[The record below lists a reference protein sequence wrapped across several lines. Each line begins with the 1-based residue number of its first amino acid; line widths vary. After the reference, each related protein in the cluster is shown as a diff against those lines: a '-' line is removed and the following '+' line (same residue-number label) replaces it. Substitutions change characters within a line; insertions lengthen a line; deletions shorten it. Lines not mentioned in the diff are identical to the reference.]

1 MKVGDPIEISGFVT
15 KDKYVRGRTLSEL
28 ERVLGYGAG
37 RLSKG
42 VIVAKPLALPGVND
56 FETRGY
62 SQVAG
67 HRYRPVSG
75 IDYDVVRRN
84 ARDSWSLSGLESLV
98 KFIPIGSGDHY
109 PPGEGVPQ
117 WLFTRKVPGSVV
129 AIVTDYPEGRFT

>member
-15 KDKYVRGRTLSEL
+15 KDKFVRGRSLGEL
-28 ERVLGYGAG
+28 ERVLGYGTG

-42 VIVAKPLALPGVND
+42 VIVAKPLALPGVGD

-67 HRYRPVSG
+67 HRYRPVAG
-75 IDYDVVRRN
+75 VEYDVVRRI
-84 ARDSWSLSGLESLV
+84 ARDSWTLSGLDSLV
-98 KFIPIGSGDHY
+98 KFIPMGAGDEY

-117 WLFTRKVPGSVV
+117 WLFTRKVPGTVV
-129 AIVTDYPEGRFT
+129 AIIVDYPEGHYV